1 MSSDVDRV
9 EIHDRLTELF
19 SLFLFVV
26 SLPVVSQLFFC
37 SFLAFGTRFALVF
50 FVPFWTTVS
59 PYLAGV
65 TELSVDGSTFD
76 WIENPIAVTEF
87 CTLFSLNEDD

>member
-26 SLPVVSQLFFC
+26 SLPVVSQLFFVL
-37 SFLAFGTRFALVF
+37 FWRLVRGSLLFF